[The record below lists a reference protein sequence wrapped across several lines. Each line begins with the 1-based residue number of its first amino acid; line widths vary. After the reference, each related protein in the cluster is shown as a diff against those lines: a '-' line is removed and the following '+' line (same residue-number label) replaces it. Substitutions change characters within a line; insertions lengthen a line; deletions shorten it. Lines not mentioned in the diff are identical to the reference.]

1 MPGITTREKLMLALH
16 PGVCSAQRRIFNS
29 LILSPGTGAGSNWT
43 KVQYTCFPPFAY
55 IRVIATDCKEI
66 DTLRVQAVN

>member
-43 KVQYTCFPPFAY
+43 KVQYTCFPPFA
-55 IRVIATDCKEI
+55 IES
-66 DTLRVQAVN
+66 